1 MPPETSLRP
10 TETWL
15 VCPSTLEQT
24 DQYWQAVSM
33 CRAMGIELELHPLV
47 HSCELPWKRLR
58 RAGHWQGLVLWPDA
72 TGQRLCRLAQEHGC
86 GCAAWCSTPG
96 TGFSPGRATD
106 LQANRGCR
114 P

>member
-33 CRAMGIELELHPLV
+33 CRAMAIELELHPLV
-47 HSCELPWKRLR
+47 HSCELPWKRVPNFSRNHCLATAPAAAAGAVR
-58 RAGHWQGLVLWPDA
+58 RAEERP
-72 TGQRLCRLAQEHGC
+72 
-86 GCAAWCSTPG
+86 P
-96 TGFSPGRATD
+96 P
-106 LQANRGCR
+106 RGSR
-114 P
+114 MPYF